1 MRHYGAMFG
10 FIAVSQSRTTQTQ
23 SSSGGFFKKTITTT
37 VKGWGKPE
45 WYVATPVELQ
55 QENAQTA
62 AICVS
67 ATQTA
72 SETTSCDDP
81 AHIAISGVS
90 VSPWKGGN
98 MPMDEEMVYKW
109 VHKQS
114 SWSIAFFA
122 VVLAVVTWGI
132 AAVLVQGL
140 PALAGGC
147 FGDAL
152 GAVAGVA
159 YGVASTAMYSGGG
172 IAQAQKGFFGSTG
185 NGVFKVDLGSMS
197 VQSKGLAGAIQQAH
211 LGRCM
216 RRAARWLAHSS
227 RWCRRSA
234 EERPSW
240 SSTKPSRC

>member
-1 MRHYGAMFG
+1 
-10 FIAVSQSRTTQTQ
+10 
-23 SSSGGFFKKTITTT
+23 
-37 VKGWGKPE
+37 
-45 WYVATPVELQ
+45 
-55 QENAQTA
+55 
-62 AICVS
+62 
-67 ATQTA
+67 
-72 SETTSCDDP
+72 
-81 AHIAISGVS
+81 
-90 VSPWKGGN
+90 

-240 SSTKPSRC
+240 SSTKPSRSRSNPSVSGERFRRSNQPRTSRRDSSGPGKPAST